1 MKQSLTVLFLL
12 CIFAGVLPA
21 QDSTAAAEESA
32 IKLFCFVDRTS
43 VPLNRTVTF
52 TIRLQ
57 WNGDLDRYE
66 IHKFDNPL
74 LENFEIVGN
83 ASSNRVL
90 QEGGKKQAINEY
102 EYILKPGRLGMGY
115 IEGVI
120 ITYTDLKTD
129 RNYRLITN
137 RLEVKVEDPMPE
149 PGASQWQFWLL
160 LALILLIF
168 AALVLFVMKKRQQ
181 RRFLVRQQQQ
191 EAIPTEQKYLNELE
205 TLNINQPELDTAMA
219 YSTISRLLKS
229 YLADKGIGPGLKAT
243 TEDIVEAVRSS
254 DLDEEVSE
262 DINRILSTADLYKFS
277 GSAGDRHQ
285 VDRIFA
291 LFERILEK
299 NKSNQSREDK

>member
-1 MKQSLTVLFLL
+1 MKQSLIVLFLL
-12 CIFAGVLPA
+12 CFLAGVLPA
-21 QDSTAAAEESA
+21 QDSTAADEESA
-32 IKLFCFVDRTS
+32 IKLLCFVDRTS

-57 WNGDLDRYE
+57 WSGDLERYE

-90 QEGGKKQAINEY
+90 QEGGNQQAINEY

-120 ITYTDLKTD
+120 IKYTDLKTD

-137 RLEVKVEDPMPE
+137 RLEVKVEDPLPE
-149 PGASQWQFWLL
+149 PGAFQWQFWLL
-160 LALILLIF
+160 LALILLLF
-168 AALVLFVMKKRQQ
+168 AALGFFVMKKRQQ
-181 RRFLVRQQQQ
+181 RRLLVRRQQQ

-205 TLNINQPELDTAMA
+205 TLNINQPELDTAQA

-229 YLADKGIGPGLKAT
+229 YLAEKGIGPGLEAT
-243 TEDIVEAVRSS
+243 TGDIMQFVRSS
-254 DLDEEVSE
+254 DLDEELSE
-262 DINRILSTADLYKFS
+262 NINQILSTADLYKFS

-285 VDRIFA
+285 VDRIYA
-291 LFERILEK
+291 LFEKILEK
-299 NKSNQSREDK
+299 NKSNQIREDK